1 MKTTITSNQYKNG
14 KRICEQTVEY
24 TKADDLQM
32 LGRLQINLA
41 GTLTQSAKMTGTE
54 PMYERYVRNVTNLEN
69 AIKAQ
74 QAIVD
79 AYDKEE

>member
-1 MKTTITSNQYKNG
+1 MKTTIISNQYKNG
-14 KRICEQTVEY
+14 KRTCEQTVEY

-41 GTLTQSAKMTGTE
+41 GTLTQIAKTTGTE